1 MEIVWDDILNNVP
14 WDIRR
19 MFKDYEDKIS
29 FETKYHLAIA
39 LPFAEENK
47 LYMNALIYSLKIA
60 KSMRG
65 MDKLLLYRRAIRDAE
80 KLKSSTSL
88 YTVAYGYIVDSLRKD
103 GLINT
108 EIYQSS
114 KEKLNKI
121 LKGIKRDAYRGGSNE
136 QYDA

>member
-47 LYMNALIYSLKIA
+47 LYMNALIYSLKTNCYCTGEL
-60 KSMRG
+60 SG
-65 MDKLLLYRRAIRDAE
+65 MQR
-80 KLKSSTSL
+80 
-88 YTVAYGYIVDSLRKD
+88 
-103 GLINT
+103 N
-108 EIYQSS
+108 
-114 KEKLNKI
+114 
-121 LKGIKRDAYRGGSNE
+121 
-136 QYDA
+136 